1 MNGGPLNV
9 NVELLSP
16 NGDVVTSALT
26 SHEGNYL
33 FSNIIPGL
41 KIFFF
46 KKNLISLKLVIVH
59 FLQMLVEF
67 TNYRLD
73 LFPTCSEKR
82 IGTDYT
88 G

>member
-46 KKNLISLKLVIVH
+46 
-59 FLQMLVEF
+59 
-67 TNYRLD
+67 
-73 LFPTCSEKR
+73 
-82 IGTDYT
+82 
-88 G
+88 